1 MKPIGELEIDAALEA
16 ERAGRLIS
24 ETLSERDASG
34 VVLGMSGGL
43 DSSVVAA
50 LSVKALGGARVRALF
65 LPERDSSKQSTE
77 DSRLHAEQLGIE
89 YSIEDLT
96 GALKEIGCYESGAS
110 DLVRLR
116 KGVRIAVNLLPGASR
131 KGFLANLDGAG
142 GRQFRHFLAFHR
154 MKHRLRMIVLYR
166 EAERRDLLVMS
177 CANRTEFETGFFVR
191 YGDDSGDIAPIKHL
205 YKTQV
210 FELGAYLGLPE
221 KILEKAPSPDLFA
234 GMKDEEIMGMRYSE
248 LDSILWCL
256 DRGLTDEEAMDK
268 TGSDRKAV
276 EYVNEI
282 RTRSRWFR
290 EPPSTLAE

>member
-1 MKPIGELEIDAALEA
+1 
-16 ERAGRLIS
+16 
-24 ETLSERDASG
+24 
-34 VVLGMSGGL
+34 
-43 DSSVVAA
+43 
-50 LSVKALGGARVRALF
+50 
-65 LPERDSSKQSTE
+65 
-77 DSRLHAEQLGIE
+77 
-89 YSIEDLT
+89 
-96 GALKEIGCYESGAS
+96 
-110 DLVRLR
+110 
-116 KGVRIAVNLLPGASR
+116 
-131 KGFLANLDGAG
+131 
-142 GRQFRHFLAFHR
+142 